1 MYRFNIFFGAAFLFV
16 SMFHAS
22 ASFAQL
28 SKAERKVWKK
38 ELRNL
43 TPDKLKTLVEENQ
56 HLSSL
61 NEMLSEENNA
71 LKTTVF
77 KEQGEREAMESQFR
91 EISER
96 LTIMEIQAG
105 LITESGKRWDSG
117 VIFKVQI
124 GAISEKFAE
133 DLVGKNQ
140 NFLIENHDGFHQ
152 FTVGNFRDYKE
163 ADKLKV
169 QMRRAGIRG
178 AWIVPYKDG
187 KRVPL
192 KEVLDVVIA
201 E

>member
-28 SKAERKVWKK
+28 SKAEKKAWKK
-38 ELRNL
+38 ELRKL
-43 TPDKLKTLVEENQ
+43 TPDKLKNLVEENQ

-61 NEMLSEENNA
+61 NEMLSEENNS
-71 LKTTVF
+71 LKTVVF

-124 GAISEKFAE
+124 GAISEKFAK

-140 NFLIENHDGFHQ
+140 NFLIENNDGFHQ
-152 FTVGNFRDYKE
+152 FTIGNFRDYKE

>member
-1 MYRFNIFFGAAFLFV
+1 
-16 SMFHAS
+16 MFHAS

-28 SKAERKVWKK
+28 SKAEKKAWKK
-38 ELRNL
+38 ELRKL
-43 TPDKLKTLVEENQ
+43 TPDKLKNLVEENQ

-61 NEMLSEENNA
+61 NEMLSEENNS
-71 LKTTVF
+71 LKTVVF

-124 GAISEKFAE
+124 GAISEKFAK

-140 NFLIENHDGFHQ
+140 NFLIENNDGFHQ
-152 FTVGNFRDYKE
+152 FTIGNFRDYKE

>member
-28 SKAERKVWKK
+28 SKAGKKAWKK
-38 ELRNL
+38 ELRKL
-43 TPDKLKTLVEENQ
+43 TPDKLKNLVEENQ
-56 HLSSL
+56 HLTSL
-61 NEMLSEENNA
+61 NEMLSEENNS
-71 LKTTVF
+71 LKTVVF

-124 GAISEKFAE
+124 GAISEKFAK

-140 NFLIENHDGFHQ
+140 NFLIENNDGFHQ
-152 FTVGNFRDYKE
+152 FTIGNFRDYKE